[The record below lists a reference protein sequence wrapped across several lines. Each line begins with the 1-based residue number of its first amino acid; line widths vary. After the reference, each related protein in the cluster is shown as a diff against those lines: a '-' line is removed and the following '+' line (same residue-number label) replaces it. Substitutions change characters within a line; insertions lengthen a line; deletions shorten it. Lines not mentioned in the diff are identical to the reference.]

1 MEQLQE
7 SITITAAQTVW
18 EMLQNVWAEMGY
30 VVDVCGVT
38 HGALIEE
45 L

>member
-7 SITITAAQTVW
+7 YITITAAQTVW

-30 VVDVCGVT
+30 VVYVCRVT
-38 HGALIEE
+38 HDALIEE

>member
-7 SITITAAQTVW
+7 HIAITAAQSVW
-18 EMLQNVWAEMGY
+18 VMLQNVWAEMGY
-30 VVDVCGVT
+30 AVDVCRVT
-38 HGALIEE
+38 HDALIEE

>member
-7 SITITAAQTVW
+7 CITITATQTVW
-18 EMLQNVWAEMGY
+18 ELLQNVWAEMGN
-30 VVDVCGVT
+30 VVDVCRVT

>member
-7 SITITAAQTVW
+7 CITITAAQTVC
-18 EMLQNVWAEMGY
+18 ELLQNVWAEMGN
-30 VVDVCGVT
+30 VVNVCRVT
-38 HGALIEE
+38 LGALIEE

>member
-1 MEQLQE
+1 MELLQE
-7 SITITAAQTVW
+7 CITITATQTVW
-18 EMLQNVWAEMGY
+18 ELLQNVWAEMGN
-30 VVDVCGVT
+30 VVDLCRVT

>member
-1 MEQLQE
+1 MEQLQKC
-7 SITITAAQTVW
+7 ITITAAQTVW

-30 VVDVCGVT
+30 VVDVHGVT
-38 HGALIEE
+38 HDALIEG